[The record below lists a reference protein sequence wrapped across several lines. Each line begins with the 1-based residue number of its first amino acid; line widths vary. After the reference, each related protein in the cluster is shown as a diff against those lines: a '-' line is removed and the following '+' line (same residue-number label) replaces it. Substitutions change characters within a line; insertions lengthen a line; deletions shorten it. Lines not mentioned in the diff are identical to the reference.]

1 MKRWIGI
8 LILVVAVGG
17 GIWWYIRSRQPDEE
31 EETIATA
38 TVERGDL
45 RVTVAS
51 TGVLEPLTTV
61 EVKSRSGGE
70 IKELYV
76 EAGDYVQRGDLIA
89 QLDPTDLQSQ
99 IDQAAAQ
106 VQAAN
111 ARVSQSRYSADAQ
124 AEQTGSGIDEAR
136 ASIASAR
143 ARLAQAE
150 AQLEQTRQTTE
161 DAIEQARARLTSA
174 KANLAQ
180 AEAQEKA
187 QPTLTEADIRQ
198 AEASLE
204 RAKQDLAVLEA
215 GNRPQEIAQ
224 ARSRVK
230 EAQAVLE
237 NTRSEL
243 SRTESLFGKG
253 FVSEQELESARR
265 AVSTSQAQLDSARE
279 ALSLAEEGPR
289 SEDIKRARAAV
300 AQAEASLEAAKAQK
314 VQITV
319 RERTRES
326 AEASVAEAQ
335 ASLRTAEAQ
344 RKQIAV
350 REGDVETAR
359 RAVDQAEAGLDRA
372 EAGRLTT
379 RAQRESVTASVA
391 DLRRAEASLA
401 DVEYNFTHTT
411 IVAPRDGV
419 VLTKHVEEGTVVPAG
434 TAALAQGTAIV
445 TLADITQMYVM
456 ADVDEV
462 DISRV
467 AEDQPVEISV
477 ETLPDAE
484 IRGVVEKIFP
494 QGTQQENVVYF
505 PVRIRVI
512 DLHPDL
518 RPGMTVDANIITAER
533 EDVLL
538 VPDAAIDRS
547 GGKTTVEV
555 LPQGSEEPETRE
567 VEVGVTDYMQTVI
580 ISGLEAGEQVI
591 LPSGAA
597 QAQMGENG
605 EGREGRRNDA
615 GQNARRATRM
625 IGRRTR

>member
-8 LILVVAVGG
+8 LILIAVVGG
-17 GIWWYIRSRQPDEE
+17 SIWWFVSSREPEEE
-31 EETIATA
+31 EETVATA

-70 IKELYV
+70 IDTMYV
-76 EAGDYVQRGDLIA
+76 EAGDYVKRGDLIA
-89 QLDPTDLQSQ
+89 QLDPTDLQTAV
-99 IDQAAAQ
+99 DQAEAQ
-106 VQAAN
+106 VQAAD
-111 ARVSQSRYSADAQ
+111 ARVGQSRYSADAQ
-124 AEQTGSGIDEAR
+124 EQQTSSGIVEAR
-136 ASIASAR
+136 ASVETAR

-174 KANLAQ
+174 KAGLQQ
-180 AEAQEKA
+180 AVAQEEA
-187 QPTLTEADIRQ
+187 QPTLTQADIRQ

-224 ARSRVK
+224 ARSRVR
-230 EAQAVLE
+230 EAEAVLE

-243 SRTESLFGKG
+243 SRTEGLYAKG
-253 FVSEQELESARR
+253 FVSEQELDGARR
-265 AVSTSQAQLDSARE
+265 SVRTAEAQLESARE

-289 SEDIKRARAAV
+289 SEDIERARAAV
-300 AQAEASLEAAKAQK
+300 RQAEASLESARAQT
-314 VQITV
+314 VQIAV

-326 AEASVAEAQ
+326 AEASVREAE
-335 ASLRTAEAQ
+335 ASLRTAQAQ
-344 RKQIAV
+344 RRQIEV

-359 RAVDQAEAGLDRA
+359 KAVEQAQAGLDRA

-379 RAQRESVTASVA
+379 LAQRQSVVASAA
-391 DLRRAEASLA
+391 DLQRARASLE
-401 DVEYNFTHTT
+401 DVEYNFTNTT
-411 IVAPRDGV
+411 IIAPRDGV
-419 VLTKHVEEGTVVPAG
+419 ILTKHVEEGTVVPAG

-445 TLADITQMYVM
+445 TIADITEMYVM

-467 AEDQPVEISV
+467 AEGEPVEIAV
-477 ETLPDAE
+477 ETLPNE
-484 IRGVVEKIFP
+484 TIRGEVEKIFP
-494 QGTQQENVVYF
+494 QGTAEENVVYF

-512 DLHPDL
+512 DLHPEL
-518 RPGMTVDANIITAER
+518 RPGMTVDAYIITAEV

-547 GGKTTVEV
+547 GGETTVQV
-555 LPQGSEEPETRE
+555 LPSGVEDPEQAETRD

-580 ISGLEAGEQVI
+580 VDGLQEGEQVV

-597 QAQMGENG
+597 AMVGPDG
-605 EGREGRRNDA
+605 GRGDDA
-615 GQNARRATRM
+615 AGNARRATRM